1 LPEEPNRPKRL
12 TDLETVVLRE
22 FRLHHHQAFPS
33 ARMDDAYLSSL
44 ARVAVEALTTGS
56 ASGRRRG
63 VKEPRRYPDP
73 GCTPDSIRRLARYIE
88 GSFHSMPNGWVSAY
102 EPKEETSG

>member
-1 LPEEPNRPKRL
+1 LPEEPDRPKRL
-12 TDLETVVLRE
+12 TDLETLVLRA
-22 FRLHHHQAFPS
+22 FRLHHQQEFPS
-33 ARMDDAYLSSL
+33 TRVDDHYLSSL